1 VSNLRSSLL
10 HPAGTPRTLSPTSRR
25 TGTVSLELQSAYKFG
40 LAMLVGLGGILA
52 DLSSS
57 AAGLILIVAVL
68 VAGRALTII
77 ARDPADRHTLRPTGE
92 ADWDATLATAWG
104 VLALV
109 LAADGSAVGALVAGG
124 GAVALAFLRL
134 RTRYVL

>member
-1 VSNLRSSLL
+1 MQ
-10 HPAGTPRTLSPTSRR
+10 A
-25 TGTVSLELQSAYKFG
+25 AYKFG

-57 AAGLILIVAVL
+57 AAGLILIVAVF

-77 ARDPADRHTLRPTGE
+77 ARDPGDRTAVSPTGE
-92 ADWDATLATAWG
+92 ADWDATLASAWG
-104 VLALV
+104 ILALV
-109 LAADGSAVGALVAGG
+109 LAVDGSVVGALVAGT

>member
-1 VSNLRSSLL
+1 
-10 HPAGTPRTLSPTSRR
+10 
-25 TGTVSLELQSAYKFG
+25 
-40 LAMLVGLGGILA
+40 MLVGLGGILA

-77 ARDPADRHTLRPTGE
+77 ARDPGDRTAISPTGE
-92 ADWDATLATAWG
+92 ADWDAALASAWAL
-104 VLALV
+104 LALA
-109 LAADGSAVGALVAGG
+109 LAADGAVIGALVAGV

>member
-1 VSNLRSSLL
+1 
-10 HPAGTPRTLSPTSRR
+10 
-25 TGTVSLELQSAYKFG
+25 
-40 LAMLVGLGGILA
+40 MLVGLGGILA
-52 DLSSS
+52 DLSNA

-77 ARDPADRHTLRPTGE
+77 ASQPGDRHTLRPTGE

-104 VLALV
+104 LLALV
-109 LAADGSAVGALVAGG
+109 LAANGTVVGALVAGG